1 MLAGVQIL
9 QFCGGPVPLNDYLQ
23 ATLDA
28 EINALGPATVHVVLA
43 DEQSLAAIGPDA
55 LSATAAR
62 AAAEAGIGQAR
73 QEITAL
79 QAIWPSRTRP
89 AACQ

>member
-55 LSATAAR
+55 LSAPAAR
-62 AAAEAGIGQAR
+62 AAAEAGMGQAR